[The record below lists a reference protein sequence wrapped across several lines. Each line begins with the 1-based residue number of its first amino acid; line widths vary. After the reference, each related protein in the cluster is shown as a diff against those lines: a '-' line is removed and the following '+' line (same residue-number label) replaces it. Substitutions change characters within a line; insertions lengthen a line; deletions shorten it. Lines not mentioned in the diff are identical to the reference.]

1 MSYVI
6 QTFVDLPVRTQFR
19 SNGNDWLKVSTRTA
33 RLNGNGMVM
42 YFRLS
47 QPVNVDTGHF
57 EDITRGQE

>member
-6 QTFVDLPVRTQFR
+6 RTFIDLPVHTQFR

-42 YFRLS
+42 YFRQS
-47 QPVNVDTGHF
+47 QFVNIDTGHY
-57 EDITRGQE
+57 EDMTRGRE